1 MRDLSS
7 VVELLENECAD
18 ERMMAK
24 LVQIKC
30 DIAYT
35 APEMMYI
42 RWNQV
47 SEVLQEYYEEFHK
60 YFWFQKIL
68 SIFSTQPIEE
78 VSRIC
83 NAE

>member
-7 VVELLENECAD
+7 VLELLENECAD
-18 ERMMAK
+18 EHMMAEF
-24 LVQIKC
+24 VQIKC

-47 SEVLQEYYEEFHK
+47 SEVLQEYYKEFHK

-78 VSRIC
+78 VSRIS